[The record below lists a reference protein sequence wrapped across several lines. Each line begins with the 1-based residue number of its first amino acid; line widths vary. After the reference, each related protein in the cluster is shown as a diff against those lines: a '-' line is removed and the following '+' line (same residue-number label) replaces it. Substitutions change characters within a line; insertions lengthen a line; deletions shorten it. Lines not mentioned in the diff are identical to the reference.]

1 MDQERHY
8 VYIITNKHHTVFY
21 TGRTDDIKRRRD
33 QHEGKWK
40 QAFTKKYNISKLV
53 YFEEVSS
60 KDAAILTERRV
71 KKLSRNNKIKLI
83 EKLNPQWNSLL

>member
-1 MDQERHY
+1 MDQKKYY
-8 VYIITNKHHTVFY
+8 VYIITNRHHTVFY

-53 YFEEVSS
+53 YFEEIPTQ
-60 KDAAILTERRV
+60 DEAILTERRI

-83 EKLNPQWNSLL
+83 EKLNPQWHSLL

>member
-1 MDQERHY
+1 MDQEKYY